1 MPPDFDPIPGAAGF
15 QMSNPSVL
23 AVISLHGALQVTQEA
38 ISGDGLVKLR
48 NKSELL
54 TAYLEKLL
62 TSTGHYIKL
71 EDAEGYDGPPGFTII
86 TPTAINQRGAQ
97 LSLLFLPRGKE
108 IMEAVAQFLSEA
120 GVIGDERKP
129 DVLRL
134 APVPLY
140 NTFADV
146 REAAAAVFN
155 AVQRC
160 RRDAKASSSVD
171 SLTLEDT
178 PKTTSLMQTS

>member
-23 AVISLHGALQVTQEA
+23 AVVSLHASLQVTQEA
-38 ISGDGLVKLR
+38 ISGDGFAKLR
-48 NKSELL
+48 RKSELL

-62 TSTGHYIKL
+62 TSTSQFVPL
-71 EDAEGYDGPPGFTII
+71 ADAGAYDGPPAYTII
-86 TPTAINQRGAQ
+86 TPIAIAQRGAQ
-97 LSLLFLPRGKE
+97 LSLLFLPLGQQ
-108 IMEAVAQFLSEA
+108 IMEAVAQALSDA
-120 GVIGDERKP
+120 GVIADERKP

-146 REAAAAVFN
+146 RQAAAAVFQ
-155 AVQRC
+155 AVAAC
-160 RRDAKASSSVD
+160 RGTWKERGSVQELAASPEGERVPLE
-171 SLTLEDT
+171 LT
-178 PKTTSLMQTS
+178 S